1 MRFIIL
7 VGESRWDKR
16 KSIFTATATL
26 LCNIKGK
33 QHHTSKILI
42 PIHFIP
48 KTEVYYQILQKIYK
62 TFYFLLI
69 YWQFH
74 KLLIYCGCIE
84 ISSIQL
90 FDSKSKLTLKFVQRM
105 PIPVLSITINKMQI
119 NNGLISEAI
128 NVKQS
133 GEPSFHTHVTKGC
146 WTNAYTKLYS
156 TSHVLQFYFKDA
168 Q

>member
-42 PIHFIP
+42 PIHF
-48 KTEVYYQILQKIYK
+48 VQKLRFTIKSYK
-62 TFYFLLI
+62 KYI
-69 YWQFH
+69 KRWSR
-74 KLLIYCGCIE
+74 CME

-90 FDSKSKLTLKFVQRM
+90 FVSKSKLTLKFVQRM

-156 TSHVLQFYFKDA
+156 TSHVLQFYFKGA

>member
-42 PIHFIP
+42 PIHFLP
-48 KTEVYYQILQKIYK
+48 KTEAYYQILQKYINR
-62 TFYFLLI
+62 
-69 YWQFH
+69 WSR
-74 KLLIYCGCIE
+74 CIE

-156 TSHVLQFYFKDA
+156 TSHVLQFYFKGA